1 MAILIRNNDKISDFQ
16 KEKEILD
23 SLEEKFKKYIQSD
36 FFRLSGNA
44 LTIDVDYQKI
54 PYDTLNM
61 DIPSL
66 YQKGI
71 SNIIFKGDK
80 NFELINTNISSAI
93 KYPISYINKTSGRH
107 IRLMNLTDIKTS
119 QGNIYVNL
127 WDADCVDIKHDE
139 LYDIDFKKLKKYS
152 KLYKEKLSLQYE
164 VFSGN
169 EQFLYGLLEQLYTPY
184 VHSKKSFYSEMVED
198 LPYGFSFDYGSY
210 LVLIKNPQ
218 PITYYINHPSVHSI
232 SRGEW
237 EHYKEDLYFYVI

>member
-1 MAILIRNNDKISDFQ
+1 MAILIRDNDSIGDFQ

-61 DIPSL
+61 DIPYL
-66 YQKGI
+66 YERNI
-71 SNIIFKGDK
+71 HTIIFKGDK

-93 KYPISYINKTSGRH
+93 KYPMSYINKTSGRH

-127 WDADCVDIKHDE
+127 WDAKIFQ
-139 LYDIDFKKLKKYS
+139 I
-152 KLYKEKLSLQYE
+152 
-164 VFSGN
+164 
-169 EQFLYGLLEQLYTPY
+169 
-184 VHSKKSFYSEMVED
+184 
-198 LPYGFSFDYGSY
+198 
-210 LVLIKNPQ
+210 I
-218 PITYYINHPSVHSI
+218 
-232 SRGEW
+232 
-237 EHYKEDLYFYVI
+237 